1 MHYDNNDEV
10 NCDND
15 VFLPLAVLNS
25 IRILL
30 ILSVLVGSGNDL
42 HSINILRYIDITLSR
57 VVAAAAADAAVDDD
71 DDDDAAVDVFSVD
84 DDSILLISCL
94 ENFNSIDNILDL
106 FLL

>member
-1 MHYDNNDEV
+1 MMKI

-42 HSINILRYIDITLSR
+42 HSINILRYIDITLFR
-57 VVAAAAADAAVDDD
+57 VDDDDDD
-71 DDDDAAVDVFSVD
+71 DDDDAAVDVRVD

-94 ENFNSIDNILDL
+94 DSFNSIDSI
-106 FLL
+106 F

>member
-1 MHYDNNDEV
+1 MMKI

-57 VVAAAAADAAVDDD
+57 VVAADD
-71 DDDDAAVDVFSVD
+71 DDDDAAAVDVVSVD

-94 ENFNSIDNILDL
+94 ENFNSIDSILDL

>member
-1 MHYDNNDEV
+1 MHYDNNDED

-30 ILSVLVGSGNDL
+30 ILSVLAGSGNDL

-57 VVAAAAADAAVDDD
+57 VVAAAAD
-71 DDDDAAVDVFSVD
+71 DDDDAAAAAAVDVVSVD